1 VVAGRLPKATGRKV
15 WMGAAGRSGIRDHRY
30 GRRLV
35 QPDRGCPGVIKVL
48 LNVLSYALVAGL
60 IAGVIGGFL
69 AREVGPHQ
77 VVPSEG
83 VRRSARRALL
93 IGLLAG
99 LVIIP
104 FNLSSLSPIAGPAG
118 FLLGIVSLPFLV
130 VYIFVPI
137 LLPLMLWAGGRAWLQ
152 HLAVRVLLVR
162 NQAAPW
168 GYVGFLDQASDRLF
182 LRKVGGGYVFVHRLL
197 LEYFAEL
204 RRDAV
209 KPLTPQAS
217 DVSPAR

>member
-1 VVAGRLPKATGRKV
+1 
-15 WMGAAGRSGIRDHRY
+15 
-30 GRRLV
+30 
-35 QPDRGCPGVIKVL
+35 
-48 LNVLSYALVAGL
+48 
-60 IAGVIGGFL
+60 
-69 AREVGPHQ
+69 
-77 VVPSEG
+77 
-83 VRRSARRALL
+83 
-93 IGLLAG
+93 LAG